1 MKLLAYKQDGLF
13 FLGGYECNIP
23 FHLLTG
29 KRNRKHHVQ
38 CVVAGGAGRV
48 GQLMSSIL
56 TDSHSEKIYT
66 VSLVIGLASG
76 GKTARGFRM
85 KWGC

>member
-1 MKLLAYKQDGLF
+1 MDVLF
-13 FLGGYECNIP
+13 FLGGYDCNIS
-23 FHLLTG
+23 FHFLTD
-29 KRNRKHHVQ
+29 KRNRKHYVQ
-38 CVVAGGAGRV
+38 CVVVGVGGGEV
-48 GQLMSSIL
+48 GEGQLMSSIL

-76 GKTARGFRM
+76 GKAARGFRM